1 MFQLSENGASM
12 TDFGSLPNL
21 RCLMTN
27 DDNLI
32 EGNEMHLLACS
43 VYHSLLK
50 HLPALVTPQLGQNN
64 FEFPFEFNN
73 ELFSIQ
79 FDPVEKHLVKLYLCI
94 RC

>member
-1 MFQLSENGASM
+1 M

-32 EGNEMHLLACS
+32 DGNEMHLLACS

-50 HLPALVTPQLGQNN
+50 HLPALVTLQLGQNS
-64 FEFPFEFNN
+64 FEFAFEF
-73 ELFSIQ
+73 EFR
-79 FDPVEKHLVKLYLCI
+79 FTVFPHI
-94 RC
+94 RPTGIIFLIVFYSKGTVHKTKGHRT

>member
-1 MFQLSENGASM
+1 M

-32 EGNEMHLLACS
+32 DGNEMHLLACS

-50 HLPALVTPQLGQNN
+50 HLPALVRPHLGKNK
-64 FEFPFEFNN
+64 FEFT
-73 ELFSIQ
+73 
-79 FDPVEKHLVKLYLCI
+79 FDSSNTLLPINFDSVDNLKV
-94 RC
+94 

>member
-1 MFQLSENGASM
+1 MSENGASM

-32 EGNEMHLLACS
+32 DGNEMHLLACS

-50 HLPALVTPQLGQNN
+50 HLPALVRPQLGQNN
-64 FEFPFEFNN
+64 LEFAFEFKVLIRPEFKISSKI
-73 ELFSIQ
+73 EMAF
-79 FDPVEKHLVKLYLCI
+79 Y
-94 RC
+94 

>member
-1 MFQLSENGASM
+1 M

-50 HLPALVTPQLGQNN
+50 HLPALVRLYNWEKIILN
-64 FEFPFEFNN
+64 SHFNLN
-73 ELFSIQ
+73 LVIH
-79 FDPVEKHLVKLYLCI
+79 FDPVDNLIV
-94 RC
+94 

>member
-1 MFQLSENGASM
+1 M

-32 EGNEMHLLACS
+32 DGNEMHLLACS

-50 HLPALVTPQLGQNN
+50 HLPALVRPQLGQIILNSHLN
-64 FEFPFEFNN
+64 LNLIIN
-73 ELFSIQ
+73 CYRYILIQ
-79 FDPVEKHLVKLYLCI
+79 LRL
-94 RC
+94 